1 MRLVRLGVFQAS
13 KFRAGHR
20 LSLWHVR
27 RSVGAQPCSHLPNPG
42 ADLCAAGS
50 HSAFYPIGKACCA
63 TPKAGA
69 VFLWRDGRAD
79 AGRSRSRHGF
89 HIFSVLGLS
98 MDRTASIIWF
108 LKASMVCALILEF
121 CWITPRFLRN
131 IPDFPAV
138 TADGAQSDIA
148 DRYFKLPVADVALTE
163 SSFTTRLREEFF
175 QKISVRNFALPGGS
189 PLTGAAVIDA
199 AAS

>member
-1 MRLVRLGVFQAS
+1 
-13 KFRAGHR
+13 
-20 LSLWHVR
+20 
-27 RSVGAQPCSHLPNPG
+27 
-42 ADLCAAGS
+42 
-50 HSAFYPIGKACCA
+50 
-63 TPKAGA
+63 
-69 VFLWRDGRAD
+69 
-79 AGRSRSRHGF
+79 
-89 HIFSVLGLS
+89 

-199 AAS
+199 AASVRPRFVAIETNILSRATDPAMVDRFRRGNERSPQVLKSPFAR